1 MSALIWHWCCC
12 CCCLVHHST
21 LKSGNMCKGKKRR
34 NTSKCFLFQCCLSR
48 LHFGSCDKVTD
59 GKQLEWGFIRG
70 QSMTQGRNSSCN
82 SRQPVITYPVKDRR
96 RQMHPCYPHSR
107 LLRSYTVH
115 KCIHASCFLDVF
127 TLTQFKTCCAL
138 HSLRNG
144 TTHSTTG
151 PTVSINKQDSLAQM
165 FP

>member
-1 MSALIWHWCCC
+1 M
-12 CCCLVHHST
+12 HHST

-48 LHFGSCDKVTD
+48 LHFSSCDKVTD

-82 SRQPVITYPVKDRR
+82 SRQPAITYPVKDRR

-138 HSLRNG
+138 HSLQNG